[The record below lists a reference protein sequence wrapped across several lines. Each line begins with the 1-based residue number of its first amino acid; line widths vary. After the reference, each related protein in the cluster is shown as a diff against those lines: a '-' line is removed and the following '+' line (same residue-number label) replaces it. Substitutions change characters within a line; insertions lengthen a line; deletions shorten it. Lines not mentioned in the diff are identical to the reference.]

1 MTSNLGGEYVREMAG
16 LGFKLEDK
24 KDKEIEDRKED
35 LKEKIME
42 SLREFFR
49 PEFLNR
55 IDEIII
61 FNPLS
66 MEDLKKIIDI
76 QVERINQRLKEKNLA
91 ISLTESAKRYFA
103 EKGYSSEYGARPLKR
118 LMEKEILDVLADKII
133 NQEIEED
140 SKIVINYQKGGLVFK
155 PLKGVLV

>member
-1 MTSNLGGEYVREMAG
+1 
-16 LGFKLEDK
+16 
-24 KDKEIEDRKED
+24 
-35 LKEKIME
+35 ME

-91 ISLTESAKRYFA
+91 ISLTESAKDILLR
-103 EKGYSSEYGARPLKR
+103 KVIVRNMAR
-118 LMEKEILDVLADKII
+118 
-133 NQEIEED
+133 
-140 SKIVINYQKGGLVFK
+140 GH
-155 PLKGVLV
+155 